1 MTNTTN
7 QIQNPITP
15 VGLFHTPENIKE
27 MQDILAS
34 YTAPGESIVA
44 QTAAFMAW
52 NLASK
57 IVEEALADKN
67 ANPLAGTVI

>member
-1 MTNTTN
+1 M
-7 QIQNPITP
+7 QNPITT

-27 MQDILAS
+27 LQDILAS
-34 YTAPGESIVA
+34 HTASSERIVA
-44 QTAAFMAW
+44 TTAAFMAW

-57 IVEEALADKN
+57 IVDDALADKN

>member
-1 MTNTTN
+1 MNNTTN

-15 VGLFHTPENIKE
+15 VDIFYTPENIKE
-27 MQDILAS
+27 LQDILAS
-34 YTAPGESIVA
+34 YTAPNESIVA

-57 IVEEALADKN
+57 IVEEALTDKN

>member
-27 MQDILAS
+27 LQDILAS
-34 YTAPGESIVA
+34 YTAPNESIVA

-57 IVEEALADKN
+57 IVEEALTDKN

>member
-1 MTNTTN
+1 MKITN
-7 QIQNPITP
+7 PLTP

-57 IVEEALADKN
+57 IVDEALADKN

>member
-1 MTNTTN
+1 M

-27 MQDILAS
+27 LQDILAR
-34 YTAPGESIVA
+34 YTAPNEGIVG

-57 IVEEALADKN
+57 NVEEALADKN

>member
-1 MTNTTN
+1 MT
-7 QIQNPITP
+7 NPITT

-27 MQDILAS
+27 LQDILAS
-34 YTAPGESIVA
+34 YTAPGESLVA
-44 QTAAFMAW
+44 TTAAFMAW

-57 IVEEALADKN
+57 IVDDALANEN